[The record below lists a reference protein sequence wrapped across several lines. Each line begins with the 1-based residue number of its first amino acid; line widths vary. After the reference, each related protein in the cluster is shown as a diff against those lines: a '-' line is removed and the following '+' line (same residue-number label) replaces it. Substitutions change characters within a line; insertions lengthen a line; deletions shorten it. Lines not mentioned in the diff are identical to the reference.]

1 MRLRGWGR
9 VANANRAAG
18 GCRIELRDV
27 GELAVMRRSPLGVKE
42 LLRASIEDLELTVGR
57 RQVTTGGGWFGGGR
71 GFLGAAVGRF
81 EAQVL
86 NAMTTKNWEQTQ
98 LGVFVE
104 LTNGTKRD
112 AVFEVHD
119 LDESELRDRL
129 AEAIPPWADG
139 YVEAGRTRLLLEPI
153 HSREELYD
161 HYDRI
166 DRVENNRLLDSGQA
180 LALRSE
186 ARTPI
191 LTAILAELDA
201 GEWTPQQLENTRE
214 EIEDLYQRR
223 RITRDQAGHLESRF
237 AAAAG
242 DTPLTPPQRARR
254 LDVLAELRGSGAL
267 SEEEFQIERERT
279 LKQPAAPS

>member
-1 MRLRGWGR
+1 MMGVLSRPRPGSG
-9 VANANRAAG
+9 
-18 GCRIELRDV
+18 
-27 GELAVMRRSPLGVKE
+27 SPLRPTGS
-42 LLRASIEDLELTVGR
+42 ASNPT
-57 RQVTTGGGWFGGGR
+57 RQHEPNRLPAPHT
-71 GFLGAAVGRF
+71 
-81 EAQVL
+81 EAR
-86 NAMTTKNWEQTQ
+86 TE
-98 LGVFVE
+98 
-104 LTNGTKRD
+104 
-112 AVFEVHD
+112 
-119 LDESELRDRL
+119 
-129 AEAIPPWADG
+129 P
-139 YVEAGRTRLLLEPI
+139 TRLLLEPI

-242 DTPLTPPQRARR
+242 DTPVTPPQRARR